1 MNGKCGCNK
10 NGGDSTAVRMVSG
23 NDRKRKKTTLLF
35 VAALLLALGLGFLG
49 GRRSV
54 TQSLLE
60 RVDTLV
66 IRDTLIDYR
75 PVVTEVRTVRVDTV
89 RLAVAQPS
97 DTVVIRDTV
106 EVEVPVVFSRYRG
119 DNYDI
124 GVSGFRTELE
134 YVKVYPQTKIVTKGY
149 SIEPKR
155 WGFGVAVGPSVL
167 VAPSGR
173 VNAGLGVTGG
183 FYLRL

>member
-1 MNGKCGCNK
+1 M
-10 NGGDSTAVRMVSG
+10 
-23 NDRKRKKTTLLF
+23 
-35 VAALLLALGLGFLG
+35 AALLLAVALGFLG

-89 RLAVAQPS
+89 RLAVAQPP
-97 DTVVIRDTV
+97 DTVVVHDTV
-106 EVEVPVVFSRYRG
+106 EVEVPIVFSRYHG

-134 YVKVYPQTKIVTKGY
+134 YVKVYPQTKIVTKVY
-149 SIEPKR
+149 SSEPKR

-167 VAPSGR
+167 VAPSGK

>member
-1 MNGKCGCNK
+1 M
-10 NGGDSTAVRMVSG
+10 
-23 NDRKRKKTTLLF
+23 LF
-35 VAALLLALGLGFLG
+35 ITVLLLALGLGFLG

-54 TQSLLE
+54 TLPLME

-66 IRDTLIDYR
+66 IRDTVVDYR
-75 PVVTEVRTVRVDTV
+75 PVVTEIKTVRVDTV
-89 RLAVAQPS
+89 RLAVVQPS
-97 DTVVIRDTV
+97 DTVVVHDTV
-106 EVEVPVVFSRYRG
+106 EVEVPIVRSNYRG

-124 GVSGFRTELE
+124 GVSGFRVELE
-134 YVKVYPQTKIVTKGY
+134 FVKVYPQTKIVTKGY
-149 SIEPKR
+149 ATAPKR
-155 WGFGVAVGPSVL
+155 WGVGVAVGPSVL

>member
-1 MNGKCGCNK
+1 MKFIAMTENN
-10 NGGDSTAVRMVSG
+10 
-23 NDRKRKKTTLLF
+23 RKQPKTTLLF
-35 VAALLLALGLGFLG
+35 MAALTLALGLGFLG
-49 GRRSV
+49 GRRSA
-54 TQSLLE
+54 TRPLLE
-60 RVDTLV
+60 RVDTV
-66 IRDTLIDYR
+66 TVRDTVVDYR

-89 RLAVAQPS
+89 RLAVAHPP
-97 DTVVIRDTV
+97 DTVMIHDTV
-106 EVEVPVVFSRYRG
+106 EVEVPIVFSRYRG

-134 YVKVYPQTKIVTKGY
+134 YVKVYPETKIITKGY
-149 SIEPKR
+149 AMKTKR
-155 WGFGVAVGPSVL
+155 WGFGLAVGPSVL

>member
-1 MNGKCGCNK
+1 MAMTENGRKRPRT
-10 NGGDSTAVRMVSG
+10 TAV
-23 NDRKRKKTTLLF
+23 F
-35 VAALLLALGLGFLG
+35 VALLILALGLGFLG

-54 TQSLLE
+54 TLPLLE

-66 IRDTLIDYR
+66 IRDTVVDYR
-75 PVVTEVRTVRVDTV
+75 PVVTEIKKVRVDTV
-89 RLAVAQPS
+89 RLAVVQPS
-97 DTVVIRDTV
+97 DTIFVHDTV
-106 EVEVPVVFSRYRG
+106 EVEVPIMFSRYTG

-134 YVKVYPQTKIVTKGY
+134 YVKVYPQTKIITKGY
-149 SIEPKR
+149 ATAPKR

-167 VAPSGR
+167 VAPSGK

>member
-1 MNGKCGCNK
+1 M
-10 NGGDSTAVRMVSG
+10 
-23 NDRKRKKTTLLF
+23 LF
-35 VAALLLALGLGFLG
+35 VSALLLAVALGFLG

-97 DTVVIRDTV
+97 DTVVVHDTV
-106 EVEVPVVFSRYRG
+106 EVEVPIVFSRYRG

-134 YVKVYPQTKIVTKGY
+134 FVKVYPETKIVTKRY
-149 SIEPKR
+149 TATPKR

>member
-1 MNGKCGCNK
+1 M
-10 NGGDSTAVRMVSG
+10 TE
-23 NDRKRKKTTLLF
+23 NDRKRPKTTLLF

-49 GRRSV
+49 GRRSA
-54 TQSLLE
+54 THPLLE
-60 RVDTLV
+60 SVDTLV
-66 IRDTLIDYR
+66 LRDTFVDYR
-75 PVVTEVRTVRVDTV
+75 PVPLSVTPLRVETV
-89 RLAVAQPS
+89 RLPLSGLAFARFADDTTSVG
-97 DTVVIRDTV
+97 DTVFLQIRDTV
-106 EVEVPVVFSRYRG
+106 EVEVPIVFSRYRG

-134 YVKVYPQTKIVTKGY
+134 FVKVYPETKIVTKRY
-149 SIEPKR
+149 TATPKR

-183 FYLRL
+183 FYLQL

>member
-1 MNGKCGCNK
+1 MILSVALSAATG
-10 NGGDSTAVRMVSG
+10 
-23 NDRKRKKTTLLF
+23 F
-35 VAALLLALGLGFLG
+35 VF
-49 GRRSV
+49 GRR
-54 TQSLLE
+54 TAPATE
-60 RVDTLV
+60 IARVDTLV
-66 IRDTLIDYR
+66 VRDTIVYHR

-89 RLAVAQPS
+89 RLAVAQPP
-97 DTVVIRDTV
+97 DTVVVRDTV
-106 EVEVPVVFSRYRG
+106 GVEVPIVFSRYRG

-134 YVKVYPQTKIVTKGY
+134 FVKVYPETKIVTKGY
-149 SIEPKR
+149 TERLKR

>member
-1 MNGKCGCNK
+1 MAM
-10 NGGDSTAVRMVSG
+10 TE
-23 NDRKRKKTTLLF
+23 NDRKRPKTTLLF
-35 VAALLLALGLGFLG
+35 VSALLLAVALGFLG

-60 RVDTLV
+60 RVDTLT
-66 IRDTLIDYR
+66 IRDTLVNYR

-89 RLAVAQPS
+89 RLAVAHPP
-97 DTVVIRDTV
+97 DTVVVHDTV
-106 EVEVPVVFSRYRG
+106 EVEVPIVFSRYSG

-124 GVSGFRTELE
+124 GVSGFRTVLE

-149 SIEPKR
+149 SIEPRR

-167 VAPSGR
+167 VAPSGK

>member
-1 MNGKCGCNK
+1 M
-10 NGGDSTAVRMVSG
+10 
-23 NDRKRKKTTLLF
+23 
-35 VAALLLALGLGFLG
+35 AALLLAAGLGFVG

-54 TQSLLE
+54 TRPLLE
-60 RVDTLV
+60 RVDTV
-66 IRDTLIDYR
+66 TVRDTVVDYR

-89 RLAVAQPS
+89 RLAAVQPS
-97 DTVVIRDTV
+97 DTVFVHDTV
-106 EVEVPVVFSRYRG
+106 EVEVPIVFSRYRG

-124 GVSGFRTELE
+124 GVSGFRVELE
-134 YVKVYPQTKIVTKGY
+134 YVKVYPETKIITKGY
-149 SIEPKR
+149 AMETKR

>member
-1 MNGKCGCNK
+1 M
-10 NGGDSTAVRMVSG
+10 TE
-23 NDRKRKKTTLLF
+23 NDRKRPKTTALF
-35 VAALLLALGLGFLG
+35 VAALLLALVLGFLG

-54 TQSLLE
+54 TRPLLE
-60 RVDTLV
+60 RVDTLT
-66 IRDTLIDYR
+66 ICDTIIDYR

-97 DTVVIRDTV
+97 DTVVIHDTV
-106 EVEVPVVFSRYRG
+106 EVEVPIVFSRYHG

-124 GVSGFRTELE
+124 GVSGFRVELE
-134 YVKVYPQTKIVTKGY
+134 YVKVYPLTKIITKGY
-149 SIEPKR
+149 ATAPRR

-167 VAPSGR
+167 VAPSGK

>member
-1 MNGKCGCNK
+1 M
-10 NGGDSTAVRMVSG
+10 
-23 NDRKRKKTTLLF
+23 LF
-35 VAALLLALGLGFLG
+35 VSALLLAVALGFLG

-66 IRDTLIDYR
+66 IRDTLINYR

-97 DTVVIRDTV
+97 DTVVVHDTV
-106 EVEVPVVFSRYRG
+106 EVEVPIITSRYKG

-124 GVSGFRTELE
+124 GVSGFRVELE

-155 WGFGVAVGPSVL
+155 WGFGVAVGPSIL

>member
-1 MNGKCGCNK
+1 MAL
-10 NGGDSTAVRMVSG
+10 TA
-23 NDRKRKKTTLLF
+23 T
-35 VAALLLALGLGFLG
+35 LGFIG
-49 GRRSV
+49 GRRSSIMPSV
-54 TQSLLE
+54 EKS
-60 RVDTLV
+60 DTII
-66 IRDTLIDYR
+66 IRDTFIDYK
-75 PVVTEVRTVRVDTV
+75 PAPLSVTPLRVETV
-89 RLAVAQPS
+89 RLPLSGLAFARFADDITSVG
-97 DTVVIRDTV
+97 DTVFLQIRDTV
-106 EVEVPVVFSRYRG
+106 KVEVPIVFSRYRG

-134 YVKVYPQTKIVTKGY
+134 YVKVYPETKIITKGY
-149 SIEPKR
+149 AMKTKR

>member
-1 MNGKCGCNK
+1 MI
-10 NGGDSTAVRMVSG
+10 
-23 NDRKRKKTTLLF
+23 
-35 VAALLLALGLGFLG
+35 LALGLGFLG

-54 TQSLLE
+54 TIPLLE

-66 IRDTLIDYR
+66 IRDTVVDYR
-75 PVVTEVRTVRVDTV
+75 PVVTEIKTVRVDTV
-89 RLAVAQPS
+89 RLAVVQPS
-97 DTVVIRDTV
+97 DTIFVHDTV
-106 EVEVPVVFSRYRG
+106 EVEVPIMFSRYTG

-124 GVSGFRTELE
+124 GVSGFRVELE
-134 YVKVYPQTKIVTKGY
+134 YVKIYQQTKIVTKGY

>member
-1 MNGKCGCNK
+1 MIAIS
-10 NGGDSTAVRMVSG
+10 DM
-23 NDRKRKKTTLLF
+23 KRKETTLLF
-35 VAALLLALGLGFLG
+35 VAALLLAAGLGFVS

-54 TQSLLE
+54 TRPLLE
-60 RVDTLV
+60 RVDTLT
-66 IRDTLIDYR
+66 IRDTLVDYR

-89 RLAVAQPS
+89 RLAVAQPP
-97 DTVVIRDTV
+97 DTVVVHDTV
-106 EVEVPVVFSRYRG
+106 EVEVPIVFSRYHG

>member
-1 MNGKCGCNK
+1 MA
-10 NGGDSTAVRMVSG
+10 TTE
-23 NDRKRKKTTLLF
+23 NDRKRPKTTLLF
-35 VAALLLALGLGFLG
+35 VAALLLAVGLGFVG

-54 TQSLLE
+54 TRPLLE
-60 RVDTLV
+60 SVDTLV
-66 IRDTLIDYR
+66 IRDTLVDYR

-97 DTVVIRDTV
+97 DTVVIHDTV
-106 EVEVPVVFSRYRG
+106 KVEVPIVFSRYTG

-134 YVKVYPQTKIVTKGY
+134 YVKLYPQTKIVTKGY

>member
-1 MNGKCGCNK
+1 MTENN
-10 NGGDSTAVRMVSG
+10 
-23 NDRKRKKTTLLF
+23 RKQPKTTLLF
-35 VAALLLALGLGFLG
+35 VSALLLAVALGFLG

-89 RLAVAQPS
+89 RLAVAHPP
-97 DTVVIRDTV
+97 DTVVVHDTV
-106 EVEVPVVFSRYRG
+106 EVEVPIVFSRYRG

-149 SIEPKR
+149 SIEPRR

-167 VAPSGR
+167 VAPSGK

>member
-1 MNGKCGCNK
+1 M
-10 NGGDSTAVRMVSG
+10 TE
-23 NDRKRKKTTLLF
+23 NDRKRPKTTLLF
-35 VAALLLALGLGFLG
+35 VSALLLAVALGFLG

-97 DTVVIRDTV
+97 DTVVVHDTV
-106 EVEVPVVFSRYRG
+106 EVEVPIVFSRYRG

>member
-1 MNGKCGCNK
+1 MAL
-10 NGGDSTAVRMVSG
+10 TA
-23 NDRKRKKTTLLF
+23 T
-35 VAALLLALGLGFLG
+35 LGFIG
-49 GRRSV
+49 GRRSSIMPSV
-54 TQSLLE
+54 EKS
-60 RVDTLV
+60 DTII
-66 IRDTLIDYR
+66 IRDTFVDYR
-75 PVVTEVRTVRVDTV
+75 PAPLSVTPLRVETV
-89 RLAVAQPS
+89 RLPLSGLAFARFADDITSVG
-97 DTVVIRDTV
+97 DTVFLQIRDTV
-106 EVEVPVVFSRYRG
+106 EVEVPIVFSRYRG

-149 SIEPKR
+149 SIDPKR

-167 VAPSGR
+167 IAPSGR

>member
-1 MNGKCGCNK
+1 M
-10 NGGDSTAVRMVSG
+10 TE
-23 NDRKRKKTTLLF
+23 NDRKRPKTTAVF

-60 RVDTLV
+60 RVDTLT
-66 IRDTLIDYR
+66 IRDTLVNYW

-97 DTVVIRDTV
+97 DTVVIHDTV
-106 EVEVPVVFSRYRG
+106 EVEVPIVFSRYTG

-134 YVKVYPQTKIVTKGY
+134 FVKVYPQTKIVTKGY
-149 SIEPKR
+149 SIKPRR
-155 WGFGVAVGPSVL
+155 WGVGVAVGPSVL

>member
-1 MNGKCGCNK
+1 M
-10 NGGDSTAVRMVSG
+10 RMQQERRRDDMTE
-23 NDRKRKKTTLLF
+23 NDRKRPKTTAVF

-54 TQSLLE
+54 TRTLLE
-60 RVDTLV
+60 RVDTV
-66 IRDTLIDYR
+66 TVRDTVVDYR

-97 DTVVIRDTV
+97 DTVVIHDTV
-106 EVEVPVVFSRYRG
+106 EVEVPIVFSRYHG

>member
-1 MNGKCGCNK
+1 MAL
-10 NGGDSTAVRMVSG
+10 TA
-23 NDRKRKKTTLLF
+23 T
-35 VAALLLALGLGFLG
+35 LGFIG
-49 GRRSV
+49 GRRSSIMPSV
-54 TQSLLE
+54 EKS
-60 RVDTLV
+60 DTII
-66 IRDTLIDYR
+66 IRDTFVDYR
-75 PVVTEVRTVRVDTV
+75 PAPLSVTPLRVETV
-89 RLAVAQPS
+89 RLPLSGLAFARFADDITSVG
-97 DTVVIRDTV
+97 DTVFLQIRDTV
-106 EVEVPVVFSRYRG
+106 EVEVPIVFSRYRG

-134 YVKVYPQTKIVTKGY
+134 YVKVYPQTKIITKGY
-149 SIEPKR
+149 AMETKR

>member
-1 MNGKCGCNK
+1 MAL
-10 NGGDSTAVRMVSG
+10 TA
-23 NDRKRKKTTLLF
+23 T
-35 VAALLLALGLGFLG
+35 LGFIG
-49 GRRSV
+49 GRRSSIMPSV
-54 TQSLLE
+54 EKS
-60 RVDTLV
+60 DTII
-66 IRDTLIDYR
+66 IRDTFVDYR
-75 PVVTEVRTVRVDTV
+75 PAPLSVTPLRVETV
-89 RLAVAQPS
+89 RLPLSGLAFARFADDITSVG
-97 DTVVIRDTV
+97 DTVFLQIRDTV
-106 EVEVPVVFSRYRG
+106 EVEVPIVFSRYRG

-134 YVKVYPQTKIVTKGY
+134 YVKVYPETKIITKGY
-149 SIEPKR
+149 AMETKR

>member
-1 MNGKCGCNK
+1 M
-10 NGGDSTAVRMVSG
+10 S
-23 NDRKRKKTTLLF
+23 
-35 VAALLLALGLGFLG
+35 ALLLAVALGFLG

-97 DTVVIRDTV
+97 DTVFVHDTV
-106 EVEVPVVFSRYRG
+106 EVEVPIVFSRYRG

-167 VAPSGR
+167 VAPSGK

>member
-1 MNGKCGCNK
+1 M
-10 NGGDSTAVRMVSG
+10 TG
-23 NDRKRKKTTLLF
+23 NDRKRPETTAVF
-35 VAALLLALGLGFLG
+35 VALLILALGLGFLG

-54 TQSLLE
+54 TRPLLE
-60 RVDTLV
+60 RVDTV
-66 IRDTLIDYR
+66 TVRDTVVDYM

-97 DTVVIRDTV
+97 DTVVIHDTL
-106 EVEVPVVFSRYRG
+106 EVEVPIVFSRYHG

-124 GVSGFRTELE
+124 GVSGFRMELE

-149 SIEPKR
+149 FIEPKR

>member
-1 MNGKCGCNK
+1 MA
-10 NGGDSTAVRMVSG
+10 TTE
-23 NDRKRKKTTLLF
+23 NDRKRPKTTAVF
-35 VAALLLALGLGFLG
+35 VTALLLALGLGFLG

-54 TQSLLE
+54 TPSLLE

-66 IRDTLIDYR
+66 IRDTVVDYR
-75 PVVTEVRTVRVDTV
+75 PVVTEIKTVRVDTV
-89 RLAVAQPS
+89 RLAVVQPS
-97 DTVVIRDTV
+97 DTLIVHDTV
-106 EVEVPVVFSRYRG
+106 EVEVPIVFSRYHG

-124 GVSGFRTELE
+124 GVSGFRSELE
-134 YVKVYPQTKIVTKGY
+134 YVKVYPETKIVTKGY
-149 SIEPKR
+149 SIDPKR

-167 VAPSGR
+167 VAPSGK

>member
-1 MNGKCGCNK
+1 M
-10 NGGDSTAVRMVSG
+10 TG
-23 NDRKRKKTTLLF
+23 NDRKRPKTTAVF
-35 VAALLLALGLGFLG
+35 AALLLLAVGLGFVG

-54 TQSLLE
+54 TRPLLE
-60 RVDTLV
+60 RVDTV
-66 IRDTLIDYR
+66 TVRDTVVDYR

-97 DTVVIRDTV
+97 DTVVIHDTV
-106 EVEVPVVFSRYRG
+106 EVEVPIVFSRYHG

>member
-1 MNGKCGCNK
+1 M
-10 NGGDSTAVRMVSG
+10 TE
-23 NDRKRKKTTLLF
+23 NDRKRPRTTAVF
-35 VAALLLALGLGFLG
+35 VALLILALGLGFLG

-54 TQSLLE
+54 TRPLLE
-60 RVDTLV
+60 RVDTV
-66 IRDTLIDYR
+66 TVRDTFVDYR

-97 DTVVIRDTV
+97 DTVVIHDTV
-106 EVEVPVVFSRYRG
+106 EVEVPIVFSRYHG

-167 VAPSGR
+167 VTPSGK

>member
-1 MNGKCGCNK
+1 M
-10 NGGDSTAVRMVSG
+10 S
-23 NDRKRKKTTLLF
+23 
-35 VAALLLALGLGFLG
+35 ALLLAVALGFLG

-60 RVDTLV
+60 RVDTLT
-66 IRDTLIDYR
+66 IRDTLVNYR
-75 PVVTEVRTVRVDTV
+75 PVVTEIRTVRVDTV
-89 RLAVAQPS
+89 RLAVAHPP
-97 DTVVIRDTV
+97 DTVVVHDTV
-106 EVEVPVVFSRYRG
+106 EVEVPMVFSRYSG

-134 YVKVYPQTKIVTKGY
+134 YVKVYPQTKIITKGY

-167 VAPSGR
+167 VAPSGK

>member
-1 MNGKCGCNK
+1 M
-10 NGGDSTAVRMVSG
+10 
-23 NDRKRKKTTLLF
+23 NDRKRPKTTAVF
-35 VAALLLALGLGFLG
+35 VALLILALGLGFLG

-54 TQSLLE
+54 TIPLLE

-66 IRDTLIDYR
+66 IRDTVVDYR
-75 PVVTEVRTVRVDTV
+75 PVVTEIKTVRVDTV
-89 RLAVAQPS
+89 RLAVVQPS
-97 DTVVIRDTV
+97 DTIFVHDTV
-106 EVEVPVVFSRYRG
+106 EVEVPIMFSRYTG

-134 YVKVYPQTKIVTKGY
+134 YVKVYPETKIITKGY
-149 SIEPKR
+149 AMETKR

-167 VAPSGR
+167 VTPSGR

>member
-1 MNGKCGCNK
+1 MEM
-10 NGGDSTAVRMVSG
+10 TE
-23 NDRKRKKTTLLF
+23 NDRKRPETTAVF
-35 VAALLLALGLGFLG
+35 VALLILALGLGFLG

-54 TQSLLE
+54 TRPLLE
-60 RVDTLV
+60 RVDTV
-66 IRDTLIDYR
+66 TVRDTVVDYM

-97 DTVVIRDTV
+97 DTVVIHDTV
-106 EVEVPVVFSRYRG
+106 EVEVPIVFSRYHG

>member
-1 MNGKCGCNK
+1 M
-10 NGGDSTAVRMVSG
+10 TE
-23 NDRKRKKTTLLF
+23 NDRKRPKTTLLF
-35 VAALLLALGLGFLG
+35 VSALLLAVALGFLG
-49 GRRSV
+49 GRRSA
-54 TQSLLE
+54 TRPLLE
-60 RVDTLV
+60 SVDTLV

-97 DTVVIRDTV
+97 DTVVVHDTV
-106 EVEVPVVFSRYRG
+106 EVEVPIVFSRYRG

-124 GVSGFRTELE
+124 GVSGFRAELE

-167 VAPSGR
+167 VAPSGK

>member
-1 MNGKCGCNK
+1 M
-10 NGGDSTAVRMVSG
+10 TE
-23 NDRKRKKTTLLF
+23 NDRKRPKTTLLF
-35 VAALLLALGLGFLG
+35 VSALLLAVALGFLG

-54 TQSLLE
+54 TRPLLE
-60 RVDTLV
+60 NVDTLV
-66 IRDTLIDYR
+66 IRDTFVDYR
-75 PVVTEVRTVRVDTV
+75 PAPLSVTPLRLETV
-89 RLAVAQPS
+89 RLPLSGLAFARFADDTTSVG
-97 DTVVIRDTV
+97 DTVFLQIRDTV
-106 EVEVPVVFSRYRG
+106 EVEVPIVFSRYRG

-167 VAPSGR
+167 VAPSGK
-173 VNAGLGVTGG
+173 VNVGLGVTGG
-183 FYLRL
+183 LYLRL

>member
-1 MNGKCGCNK
+1 MAL
-10 NGGDSTAVRMVSG
+10 TA
-23 NDRKRKKTTLLF
+23 T
-35 VAALLLALGLGFLG
+35 LGFIG
-49 GRRSV
+49 GRRSSIMPSV
-54 TQSLLE
+54 EKS
-60 RVDTLV
+60 DTII
-66 IRDTLIDYR
+66 IRDTFVDYR
-75 PVVTEVRTVRVDTV
+75 PAPLSVTPLRVETV
-89 RLAVAQPS
+89 RLPLSGLAFARFADDTTSVG
-97 DTVVIRDTV
+97 DTVFLQIRDTV
-106 EVEVPVVFSRYRG
+106 EVEVPIVFSRYRG

-134 YVKVYPQTKIVTKGY
+134 YVKVYPETKIITKGY
-149 SIEPKR
+149 AMETKR